1 MAQDLLSGSIRSPFA
16 RLRKL
21 LEGIEPGG
29 PVIDLSIGEPKH
41 HQPEFL
47 VAALTA
53 ASAGYSSYPP
63 INGTPELRGAIADW
77 IDRRYGLDG
86 GIDPERHVHP
96 LNGSRE
102 GLFSVMFPAIDRREK
117 LDRPAV
123 LIPNPFYQAYI
134 AAALAG
140 GAEPVFLDAHESTG
154 FLPDLDELTKR
165 HDVLARTVAF
175 YLCSPANPQGAVADA
190 SYLRKAI
197 ALARRH
203 DFLLLC
209 DECYSEVYCDRPPI
223 GALEVA
229 IGETGGLANVL
240 VFNSLSKR
248 SSVPGLRSGFCA
260 GDPRFLE
267 RFSQFRN
274 VAAPQMPL
282 PVQAASAALWRE
294 ESHVEASR
302 ALYRAKFDAAA
313 TVLGNRFG
321 TVRPAGGF
329 FLWLKMNQF
338 GGGEAAAV
346 TLWKDTGVKVVPGAY
361 LTHGV
366 GGGADPGSA
375 YVRIALVQ
383 DLPSTRQALERLV
396 RCFP

>member
-1 MAQDLLSGSIRSPFA
+1 MGQNILAGAIQSPFA

-21 LEGIEPGG
+21 LEGIAPGSAA
-29 PVIDLSIGEPKH
+29 IDLSIGEPKH
-41 HQPEFL
+41 SQPDFL
-47 VAALTA
+47 VAELTK
-53 ASAGYSSYPP
+53 ASAGYSKYPP
-63 INGTPELRGAIADW
+63 INGTPELRAAIADW
-77 IDRRYGLDG
+77 IGGRYGLSG
-86 GIDPERHVHP
+86 KVDPERHIIP

-102 GLFSVMFPAIDRREK
+102 GLFSVMFPAIDRRAK

-123 LIPNPFYQAYI
+123 LMPNPFYQAYI
-134 AAALAG
+134 AAALAA
-140 GAEPVFLDAHESTG
+140 GAEPVFLDAHEATG
-154 FLPDLDELTKR
+154 FLPDLDAIAKR
-165 HDVLARTVAF
+165 SDLLARTVAF

-190 SYLRKAI
+190 AYLLKAI
-197 ALARRH
+197 ALARKH

-223 GALEVA
+223 GALDIA
-229 IGETGGLANVL
+229 LNETSSLANVL

-260 GDPRFLE
+260 GDPAFLE
-267 RFSQFRN
+267 RFGQFRN
-274 VAAPQMPL
+274 VAAPQVPL

-313 TVLGNRFG
+313 TLLGNRFG
-321 TVRPAGGF
+321 NVRPAGGF
-329 FLWLKMNQF
+329 FLWLKMTQY

-346 TLWKDTGVKVVPGAY
+346 TLWKDAGVKVVPGAY
-361 LTHGV
+361 LTQGV
-366 GGGADPGSA
+366 GEGADPGSA

-383 DLPSTRQALERLV
+383 DLELTRQALERVV